1 MCRPVRPDIFT
12 VSIWLES
19 ERRKKNG
26 RLKKKAASEKLE
38 KNELLLFIIIYCW
51 IKIHADKHNKN
62 RPIIVGKDCLHV
74 TFLHDK
80 FISYTLKKMLF
91 DIHLFFCKFESSVVF
106 HIFFPPLS
114 PPSPLSRS
122 SAEPVF
128 LVKLEGRPPVPS
140 TEGSVTQPERS
151 CIHMEWR
158 VLIFQSHN
166 RVNTALPFNKHHWQA
181 SMYCHWNDW
190 TQLEGEGG
198 GGGGV
203 NVFLLICKL
212 KF

>member
-1 MCRPVRPDIFT
+1 MHSKLTEKIDPLLLKFGIKLIFT
-12 VSIWLES
+12 WLLYTASLFLKYLE
-19 ERRKKNG
+19 
-26 RLKKKAASEKLE
+26 KKKASQYPFFFQIL
-38 KNELLLFIIIYCW
+38 
-51 IKIHADKHNKN
+51 
-62 RPIIVGKDCLHV
+62 
-74 TFLHDK
+74 K
-80 FISYTLKKMLF
+80 FSCVSYF
-91 DIHLFFCKFESSVVF
+91 
-106 HIFFPPLS
+106 LS
-114 PPSPLSRS
+114 PFPFASPLSQS

-128 LVKLEGRPPVPS
+128 LVKLEGRPPVSS

-190 TQLEGEGG
+190 TQLKGEGG

-203 NVFLLICKL
+203 NVFFFNL
-212 KF
+212 